1 MLLRGVGGTL
11 SENANRRSIDSS
23 GVKVTHQS
31 TRTKN
36 YKSGLLTFHQIF
48 CLKVAH
54 FQVGNTTALSY
65 LIKMGRTGC
74 RDMAVLAREV

>member
-1 MLLRGVGGTL
+1 MFLKRVGGIL

-36 YKSGLLTFHQIF
+36 YKFGLLTFHQIF

-54 FQVGNTTALSY
+54 FQVGNTTALLY
-65 LIKMGRTGC
+65 LIKMRRTGS
-74 RDMAVLAREV
+74 RDMIVLAREV